1 MPVFLPH
8 CSFLYVLQLVGR
20 AQDNFHTPPIV
31 VALQTPPEH
40 VSATRCW
47 GGARPRVAAQQERA
61 GRERERER
69 EEGERERESAQ
80 LVTDPAGDSSNQFV
94 SLIGGA
100 ALFLRIAKCVIL
112 GGLKETRR
120 ALWLEKKC
128 LCVSRFVH
136 LLDRLSIFGI
146 FIEPV

>member
-61 GRERERER
+61 GRGRE
-69 EEGERERESAQ
+69 GERESAQ
-80 LVTDPAGDSSNQFV
+80 LVTDPAGDSSSQFV
-94 SLIGGA
+94 SLIGGP

-112 GGLKETRR
+112 GGLKKTRR
-120 ALWLEKKC
+120 ALWLEKNVC
-128 LCVSRFVH
+128 ACPG
-136 LLDRLSIFGI
+136 LSIF
-146 FIEPV
+146 